1 MYILDY
7 NSNTIANYEHETNRV
22 GKLHYFESHRR
33 EVALYNIDMY
43 TTADV
48 LITGGVPYLSRFST
62 WVLRT

>member
-1 MYILDY
+1 M
-7 NSNTIANYEHETNRV
+7 SM
-22 GKLHYFESHRR
+22 KLIELGNDIISHRR

-43 TTADV
+43 TTVGV